1 MTRQPQG
8 ELDFCLALP
17 PLHIVTAV
25 DAVQRSQN
33 PARQEKSEVSAVMRD
48 TYRGCFEQGELSRK
62 TFLRGTTAVE
72 KNSSVALTLF

>member
-1 MTRQPQG
+1 MPTHK
-8 ELDFCLALP
+8 LV
-17 PLHIVTAV
+17 LHIVTAV

-62 TFLRGTTAVE
+62 KVLRGTTAVE